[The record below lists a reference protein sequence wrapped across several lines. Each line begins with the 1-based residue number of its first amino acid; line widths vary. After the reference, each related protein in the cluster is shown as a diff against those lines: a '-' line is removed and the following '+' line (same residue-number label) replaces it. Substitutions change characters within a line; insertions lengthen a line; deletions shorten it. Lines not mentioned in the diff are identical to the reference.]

1 VQETVRCV
9 SHAPSQRSASPNK
22 EGDQHL
28 SLSSAASNSPMRP
41 RTEGNQGLSNGAPM
55 APMTLGAIKGTPRR
69 MEQYT
74 NHPLNILQHQ
84 EIAPTPLLC

>member
-1 VQETVRCV
+1 
-9 SHAPSQRSASPNK
+9 
-22 EGDQHL
+22 
-28 SLSSAASNSPMRP
+28 MRP